1 MMGTKI
7 NKNHQT
13 TIIDERPINY
23 KGKRITIEKA
33 RVLIKLK
40 RGKVF
45 PRTMPTRTMPIG
57 KEIKEIQKVVDSL
70 RPEEQDTYY
79 YVRERGGNL
88 YAVSYFNGIRSFVS
102 EYFIRDEGYNGW
114 KVYCTH
120 EDGYCEYLKTFKT
133 REEAMKYIEEH

>member
-1 MMGTKI
+1 MMGTKF

-13 TIIDERPINY
+13 TIIDRPINY

-45 PRTMPTRTMPIG
+45 PREIPIE
-57 KEIKEIQKVVDSL
+57 KEIKKIQKVVDSL

-79 YVRERGGNL
+79 YVREHGGNL
-88 YAVSYFNGIRSFVS
+88 YAVSYYNGIRSFVS

-120 EDGYCEYLKTFKT
+120 EDGYCEYVKTFKT
-133 REEAMKYIEEH
+133 REEARKYIGEH

>member
-1 MMGTKI
+1 MGTKF

-40 RGKVF
+40 RGRVL
-45 PRTMPTRTMPIG
+45 PRTMPIE
-57 KEIKEIQKVVDSL
+57 KEIKAVQEIVNSL
-70 RPEEQDTYY
+70 RPEEQDDYY
-79 YVRERGGNL
+79 YIRERGGNL
-88 YAVSYFNGIRSFVS
+88 YSISYYNGIKSFVS

-120 EDGYCEYLKTFKT
+120 EDGYCEYVKTFKT
-133 REEAMKYIEEH
+133 REEARKYIGEH